1 MQNVISQEQF
11 ATSKMFPTGAAKHLA
26 LWHGAAMR
34 EFEAPQLHLAAWRQD
49 AGLSQEKLAVK
60 IGYSRGYIAKSE
72 TQPQNVTL
80 QFLSSYAEG
89 VGAPSVPAL
98 FKRPEDFNAELV
110 ELQRYFLLISGTEQR
125 QTVVNV
131 AKGLS
136 EQYAG
141 ASVESGN

>member
-1 MQNVISQEQF
+1 MQNVISQEQLP
-11 ATSKMFPTGAAKHLA
+11 TSELFPTGTAKCVA

-34 EFEAPQLHLAAWRQD
+34 EFESPLLHLAAWRKE
-49 AGLSQEKLAVK
+49 AGLSQEALAVK
-60 IGYSRGYIAKSE
+60 TGFSRGYIAKSE

-80 QFLSSYAEG
+80 QFLSAYAEG

-110 ELQRYFLLISGTEQR
+110 ELQQYFLLIPGIEQR

-136 EQYAG
+136 EQSDGTEA
-141 ASVESGN
+141 NN